1 MALTSQISKNRFF
14 APIAVIVLA
23 LGISSLL
30 VSFQPEIDKIIPTK
44 TLPTIETK
52 KIKLTAIRQSVMA
65 YGIVKPHK
73 QIALASE
80 IAGRV
85 IWVSEKLI
93 SGGKFDQFDP
103 LIRVENTD
111 YRLQLD
117 KASAE
122 NTRAQVDLGI
132 YENDYQR
139 QQGLY
144 KKNLISN
151 SQLDD
156 AFKMYKRAE
165 ATLRITQANLEQA
178 SLNFQRTEITAP
190 FSGRVQQESIDE
202 GGYLT
207 VGAPIAT
214 LYADDIV
221 EVRLPI
227 SNDDLGFLNWPQQ
240 MRGTLSSEE
249 SIAVSINST
258 YGGIEY
264 QWQGQLERIESEVD
278 PKTRLFHAVAV
289 VKNPEFGEQPP
300 LTVGLFVTA
309 EIAGRSYDQA
319 VLIPRNAVI
328 DNRVLVVSK
337 DNRLMYRDIEII
349 RINKDSI
356 LVGRGLNN
364 DELICVTPPS
374 IIFEGME
381 VNPSLQESLDSV
393 K

>member
-1 MALTSQISKNRFF
+1 MALLSQLSKNRFF

-23 LGISSLL
+23 IGLSSFL
-30 VSFQPEIDKIIPTK
+30 VSYQPEIDKIIPAK

-52 KIKLTAIRQSVMA
+52 NIKLTTISQSVTA
-65 YGIVKPHK
+65 YGLVKPHK

-103 LIRVENTD
+103 LIRIENTD
-111 YRLQLD
+111 YKLQLD

-132 YENDYQR
+132 YESDYQR
-139 QQGLY
+139 QQGLF

-156 AFKMYKRAE
+156 AYKVYKRAE
-165 ATLRITQANLEQA
+165 ATLKITQANLEQA

-207 VGAPIAT
+207 VGASIAT

-240 MRGTLSSEE
+240 MRGTLSPEE
-249 SIAVSINST
+249 SIAVSITST
-258 YGGIEY
+258 YGGIDY
-264 QWQGQLERIESEVD
+264 QWQGQLVRIESEVD

-309 EIAGRSYDQA
+309 EIAGRSYDQS
-319 VLIPRNAVI
+319 VLLPRSAVI
-328 DNRVLVVSK
+328 DNRVLIVNE
-337 DNRLMYRDIEII
+337 DNRLMYREIEII
-349 RINKDSI
+349 RINKDSV

-364 DELICVTPPS
+364 NELICVTPPS

-381 VNPSLQESLDSV
+381 VNPSFQQTLDAV

>member
-1 MALTSQISKNRFF
+1 MALFSQLSKNRFF

-23 LGISSLL
+23 IGLSSFL
-30 VSFQPEIDKIIPTK
+30 VSYQPEIDKIIPAK

-52 KIKLTAIRQSVMA
+52 NIKLTTISQSVTA
-65 YGIVKPHK
+65 YGLVKPHK

-103 LIRVENTD
+103 LIRIENTD
-111 YRLQLD
+111 YKLQLD

-132 YENDYQR
+132 YESDYQR
-139 QQGLY
+139 QQGLF

-156 AFKMYKRAE
+156 AYKVYKRAE
-165 ATLRITQANLEQA
+165 ATLKITQANLEQA

-207 VGAPIAT
+207 VGASIAT

-240 MRGTLSSEE
+240 MRGTLSPEE
-249 SIAVSINST
+249 SIAVSITST

-264 QWQGQLERIESEVD
+264 QWQGQLVRIESEVD

-309 EIAGRSYDQA
+309 EIAGRSYDQS
-319 VLIPRNAVI
+319 VLLPRSAVI
-328 DNRVLVVSK
+328 DNRVLIVNE
-337 DNRLMYRDIEII
+337 DNRLMYREIETI
-349 RINKDSI
+349 RINKDSV

-364 DELICVTPPS
+364 NELICVTPPS

-381 VNPSLQESLDSV
+381 VNPSFQQTLDAV

>member
-1 MALTSQISKNRFF
+1 MALFSQLSKNRFF

-23 LGISSLL
+23 IGLSSFL
-30 VSFQPEIDKIIPTK
+30 VSYQPEIDKIIPAK

-52 KIKLTAIRQSVMA
+52 NIKLTTISQSVTA
-65 YGIVKPHK
+65 YGLVKPHK

-103 LIRVENTD
+103 LIRIENTD
-111 YRLQLD
+111 YKLQLD

-132 YENDYQR
+132 YESDYQR
-139 QQGLY
+139 QQGLF

-156 AFKMYKRAE
+156 AYKVYKRAE
-165 ATLRITQANLEQA
+165 ATLKITQANLEQA

-207 VGAPIAT
+207 VGASIAT

-240 MRGTLSSEE
+240 MRGTLSPEE
-249 SIAVSINST
+249 SIAVSITST
-258 YGGIEY
+258 YGGIDY
-264 QWQGQLERIESEVD
+264 QWQGQLVRIESEVD

-309 EIAGRSYDQA
+309 EIAGRSYDQS
-319 VLIPRNAVI
+319 VLLPRSAVI
-328 DNRVLVVSK
+328 DNRVLIVNE
-337 DNRLMYRDIEII
+337 DNRLMYREIEII
-349 RINKDSI
+349 RINKDSV

-364 DELICVTPPS
+364 NELICVTPPS

-381 VNPSLQESLDSV
+381 VNPSFQQTLDAV

>member
-1 MALTSQISKNRFF
+1 MALFSQLSKNRFF

-23 LGISSLL
+23 IGLSSFL
-30 VSFQPEIDKIIPTK
+30 VSYQPEIDKIIPAK

-52 KIKLTAIRQSVMA
+52 NIKLTTISQSVTA
-65 YGIVKPHK
+65 YGLVKPHK

-103 LIRVENTD
+103 LIRIENTD
-111 YRLQLD
+111 YKLQLD

-132 YENDYQR
+132 YESDYQR
-139 QQGLY
+139 QQGLF

-156 AFKMYKRAE
+156 AYKVYKRAE
-165 ATLRITQANLEQA
+165 ATLKITQANLEQA

-207 VGAPIAT
+207 VGASIAT

-240 MRGTLSSEE
+240 MRGTLSPEE
-249 SIAVSINST
+249 SIAVSITST
-258 YGGIEY
+258 YGGIDY
-264 QWQGQLERIESEVD
+264 QWQGQLVRIESEVD

-309 EIAGRSYDQA
+309 EIAGRSYDQS
-319 VLIPRNAVI
+319 VLLPRSAVI
-328 DNRVLVVSK
+328 DNRVLIVNE
-337 DNRLMYRDIEII
+337 DNRLMYREIEII
-349 RINKDSI
+349 RINKDSV

-364 DELICVTPPS
+364 NELICVTPPS

-381 VNPSLQESLDSV
+381 INPSFQQTLDAV

>member
-1 MALTSQISKNRFF
+1 MALFSQLSKNRFF

-23 LGISSLL
+23 IGLSSFL
-30 VSFQPEIDKIIPTK
+30 VSYQPEIDKIIPAK

-52 KIKLTAIRQSVMA
+52 NIKLTSISQSVTA
-65 YGIVKPHK
+65 YGLVKPHK

-103 LIRVENTD
+103 LIRIENTD
-111 YRLQLD
+111 YKLQLD
-117 KASAE
+117 KVRAE

-132 YENDYQR
+132 YESDYQR
-139 QQGLY
+139 QQGLF

-156 AFKMYKRAE
+156 AYKVYKRAE
-165 ATLRITQANLEQA
+165 ATLKITQANLEQA

-240 MRGTLSSEE
+240 MRGTLSPEE
-249 SIAVSINST
+249 SIAVSITST
-258 YGGIEY
+258 YGGIDY
-264 QWQGQLERIESEVD
+264 QWQGQLVRIESEVD

-309 EIAGRSYDQA
+309 EIAGRSYDQS
-319 VLIPRNAVI
+319 VLLPRSAVI
-328 DNRVLVVSK
+328 DNRVLIVNE
-337 DNRLMYRDIEII
+337 DNRLMYREIEII
-349 RINKDSI
+349 RINKDSV

-364 DELICVTPPS
+364 NELICVTPPS

-381 VNPSLQESLDSV
+381 VNPSFQQTLDTG

>member
-1 MALTSQISKNRFF
+1 MALFSQLSKNRFF
-14 APIAVIVLA
+14 GPIAVIVLA

-30 VSFQPEIDKIIPTK
+30 VSFQPEIDKIIPSK

-111 YRLQLD
+111 YKLQLD

-132 YENDYQR
+132 YEKDYQR
-139 QQGLY
+139 QQGLF

-165 ATLRITQANLEQA
+165 ATLRITRANLEQA

-240 MRGTLSSEE
+240 MRGTLSPEE
-249 SIAVSINST
+249 SIAVNINST
-258 YGGIEY
+258 YGGIDY

-289 VKNPEFGEQPP
+289 VKNPEFGGQPP

-319 VLIPRNAVI
+319 VLIPRSAVI
-328 DNRVLVVSK
+328 DNRVLIVSK
-337 DNRLMYRDIEII
+337 DNRLMYR
-349 RINKDSI
+349 
-356 LVGRGLNN
+356 
-364 DELICVTPPS
+364 T
-374 IIFEGME
+374 
-381 VNPSLQESLDSV
+381 
-393 K
+393 

>member
-1 MALTSQISKNRFF
+1 MALLSQLSKNRFF

-23 LGISSLL
+23 IGLSSFL
-30 VSFQPEIDKIIPTK
+30 VSYQPEIDKIIPAK

-52 KIKLTAIRQSVMA
+52 NIKLTTISQSVTA
-65 YGIVKPHK
+65 YGLVKPHK

-103 LIRVENTD
+103 LIRIENTD
-111 YRLQLD
+111 YKLQLD

-132 YENDYQR
+132 YESDYQR
-139 QQGLY
+139 QQGLF

-156 AFKMYKRAE
+156 AYKVYKRAE
-165 ATLRITQANLEQA
+165 ATLKITQANLEQA

-207 VGAPIAT
+207 VGASIAT

-240 MRGTLSSEE
+240 MRGTLSPEE
-249 SIAVSINST
+249 SIAVSITST
-258 YGGIEY
+258 YGGIDY
-264 QWQGQLERIESEVD
+264 QWQGQLVRIESEVD

-309 EIAGRSYDQA
+309 EIAGRSYDQS
-319 VLIPRNAVI
+319 VLLPRSAVI
-328 DNRVLVVSK
+328 DNRVLIVNE
-337 DNRLMYRDIEII
+337 DNRLMYREIEII
-349 RINKDSI
+349 RINKDSV

-364 DELICVTPPS
+364 NELICVTPPS

-381 VNPSLQESLDSV
+381 INPSFQQTLDAV

>member
-1 MALTSQISKNRFF
+1 MALFSQLSKNRFF

-23 LGISSLL
+23 IGLSSFL
-30 VSFQPEIDKIIPTK
+30 VSYQPEIDKIIPVK

-52 KIKLTAIRQSVMA
+52 NIKLTTISQSVTA
-65 YGIVKPHK
+65 YGLVKPHK

-103 LIRVENTD
+103 LIRIENTD
-111 YRLQLD
+111 YKLQLD

-132 YENDYQR
+132 YESDYQR
-139 QQGLY
+139 QQGLF

-156 AFKMYKRAE
+156 AYKVYKRAE
-165 ATLRITQANLEQA
+165 ATLKITQANLEQA

-207 VGAPIAT
+207 VGASIAT

-240 MRGTLSSEE
+240 MRGTLSPEE
-249 SIAVSINST
+249 SIAVSITST
-258 YGGIEY
+258 YGGIDY
-264 QWQGQLERIESEVD
+264 QWQGQLVRIESEVD

-309 EIAGRSYDQA
+309 EIAGRSYDQS
-319 VLIPRNAVI
+319 VLLPRSAVI
-328 DNRVLVVSK
+328 DNRVLIVNE
-337 DNRLMYRDIEII
+337 DNRLMYREIEII
-349 RINKDSI
+349 RINKDSV

-364 DELICVTPPS
+364 NELICVTPPS

-381 VNPSLQESLDSV
+381 VNPSFQQTLDAV

>member
-1 MALTSQISKNRFF
+1 MALFSQLSKNRFF

-44 TLPTIETK
+44 ILPTIETK
-52 KIKLTAIRQSVMA
+52 KIKLTPIRQSVMA

-103 LIRVENTD
+103 LIRIENTD
-111 YRLQLD
+111 YKLQLD

-139 QQGLY
+139 QQGLF

-207 VGAPIAT
+207 VGASIAT

-240 MRGTLSSEE
+240 MRGTLSPEE

-258 YGGIEY
+258 YGGIDY

-289 VKNPEFGEQPP
+289 VKNPEFGGQPP

-319 VLIPRNAVI
+319 VLIPRSAVI
-328 DNRVLVVSK
+328 DNRVLIVTK
-337 DNRLMYRDIEII
+337 DNRLIYRDIEII
-349 RINKDSI
+349 RVNNDSI

-381 VNPSLQESLDSV
+381 VNPSPQQTLDSV

>member
-1 MALTSQISKNRFF
+1 MALFSQLSKNRFF

-23 LGISSLL
+23 IGLSSFL
-30 VSFQPEIDKIIPTK
+30 VSYQPEIDKIIPAK

-52 KIKLTAIRQSVMA
+52 NIKLTTISQSVTA
-65 YGIVKPHK
+65 YGLVKPHK

-103 LIRVENTD
+103 LIRIENTD
-111 YRLQLD
+111 YKLQLN

-132 YENDYQR
+132 YESDYQR
-139 QQGLY
+139 QQGLF

-156 AFKMYKRAE
+156 AYKVYKRAE
-165 ATLRITQANLEQA
+165 ATLKITQANLEQA

-207 VGAPIAT
+207 VGASIAT

-240 MRGTLSSEE
+240 MRGTLSPEE
-249 SIAVSINST
+249 SIAVSITST
-258 YGGIEY
+258 YGGIDY
-264 QWQGQLERIESEVD
+264 QWQGQLVRIESEVD

-309 EIAGRSYDQA
+309 EIAGRSYDQS
-319 VLIPRNAVI
+319 VLLPRSAVI
-328 DNRVLVVSK
+328 DNRVLIVNE
-337 DNRLMYRDIEII
+337 DNRLMYREIEII
-349 RINKDSI
+349 RINKDSV

-364 DELICVTPPS
+364 NELICVTPPS

-381 VNPSLQESLDSV
+381 VNPSFQQTLDAV

>member
-1 MALTSQISKNRFF
+1 MALFSQLSKNRFF

-44 TLPTIETK
+44 ILPTIETK
-52 KIKLTAIRQSVMA
+52 KIKLTPIRQSVMA

-93 SGGKFDQFDP
+93 SGGKFDQFDT
-103 LIRVENTD
+103 LIRIENTD
-111 YRLQLD
+111 YKLQLD

-139 QQGLY
+139 QQGLF

-240 MRGTLSSEE
+240 MRGTLSPEE
-249 SIAVSINST
+249 SIAVSITST
-258 YGGIEY
+258 YGGIDY
-264 QWQGQLERIESEVD
+264 QWQGQLVRIESEVD

-309 EIAGRSYDQA
+309 EIAGRSYDQS
-319 VLIPRNAVI
+319 VLLPRSAVI
-328 DNRVLVVSK
+328 DNRVLIVNE
-337 DNRLMYRDIEII
+337 DNRLMYREIEII
-349 RINKDSI
+349 RINKDSV

-364 DELICVTPPS
+364 NELICVTPPS

-381 VNPSLQESLDSV
+381 VNPSFQQTLDAV

>member
-1 MALTSQISKNRFF
+1 MALFSQLSKNRFF

-23 LGISSLL
+23 IGLSSFL
-30 VSFQPEIDKIIPTK
+30 VSYQPEIDKIIPAK

-52 KIKLTAIRQSVMA
+52 NIKLTSISQSVTA
-65 YGIVKPHK
+65 YGLVKPHK

-103 LIRVENTD
+103 LIRIANTD
-111 YRLQLD
+111 YKLQLD

-132 YENDYQR
+132 YESDYQR
-139 QQGLY
+139 QQGLF

-156 AFKMYKRAE
+156 AYKVYKRAE
-165 ATLRITQANLEQA
+165 ATLKITQANLEQA

-240 MRGTLSSEE
+240 MRGTLSPEE
-249 SIAVSINST
+249 SIAVSITST
-258 YGGIEY
+258 YGGIDY
-264 QWQGQLERIESEVD
+264 QWQGQLVRIESEVD

-309 EIAGRSYDQA
+309 EIAGRSYDQS
-319 VLIPRNAVI
+319 VLLPRSAVI
-328 DNRVLVVSK
+328 DNRVLIVNE
-337 DNRLMYRDIEII
+337 DNRLMYREIEII
-349 RINKDSI
+349 RINKDSV

-364 DELICVTPPS
+364 NELICVTPPS

-381 VNPSLQESLDSV
+381 VNPSFQQTLDTV